1 MCIYYRDVVTKGV
14 NSHHDKLYR
23 PQSLA
28 TWSESVSSIDS
39 YQLDPTKEIGAN
51 GQIGVF
57 EKADDSETRACKG
70 IEDDETYGIEK
81 KKHHYQE
88 YLTKATNDAITEN
101 ILKSTEDKSCRA
113 SLNECDLQNKIYKGP
128 PNMRCNGVGLNKKF
142 GIRNVREILLSMV
155 NSIL

>member
-28 TWSESVSSIDS
+28 TWSESVSSIDLHHS
-39 YQLDPTKEIGAN
+39 DPTKEIVAN
-51 GQIGVF
+51 GQIGVS
-57 EKADDSETRACKG
+57 EKADDSETRACNG
-70 IEDDETYGIEK
+70 IDDDEGFRIEK
-81 KKHHYQE
+81 KKYYYQK
-88 YLTKATNDAITEN
+88 YWNKATNNGTEEN
-101 ILKSTEDKSCRA
+101 TWKFTEDISSTA

-128 PNMRCNGVGLNKKF
+128 PNIRCNGVALNKKF
-142 GIRNVREILLSMV
+142 RIGNVREILLSMV